1 MRRSLPC
8 LSLTFLVFLQTLSA
22 QTAANSALAGKIEA
36 ILAEPALGHA
46 TFGISVATLDGTLL
60 YGHNEGRLFV
70 PASNTKLT
78 TTAAV
83 SALLPVNTLT
93 WTTQVVAT
101 GPIDADGVLHG
112 DLVILGAGDPTFS
125 ARKYPYEPPPAT
137 TQGMSSNGGLNPL
150 PSAPLD
156 ELAVQVKQA
165 GVRAI
170 TGHVVGDDRFFP
182 NEPWGSGWSW
192 DDLAWSSGM
201 AISALSFNEN
211 TIELA
216 VAPDGAASWS
226 PNVNY
231 FQLDTL
237 ELKPA
242 GAESHLGVDLR
253 PGSLDVRVF
262 GAPGTKGWHGEL
274 SVDNPALYT
283 AKAFVESLKSQGI
296 STGQGAVGARRESED
311 TKGFSAER
319 TEAVTLAP
327 LAESSPKLHPE
338 TIAGTPDI
346 LPTIAAPVEGYR
358 VLATRVSVPIQE
370 DIVMT
375 NKLSEN
381 LHAELM
387 LRMLG
392 KLFGTDGSFAQGA
405 RVVRQFLLNAGVDDG
420 DFYLY
425 DGSGMSNDNRIAPR
439 ALTTLLAYAAKQPW
453 GAGWRASLPIGGVD
467 GTIHSRFQNSPVKG
481 RVQAKTGTLN
491 GTNALSGYL
500 TADSGKTVVF
510 SIIVNGHRPGSNEE
524 LHAMDRIVEAIAASL

>member
-1 MRRSLPC
+1 MHTMRRFLPC
-8 LSLTFLVFLQTLSA
+8 LLLTFLAFLPALSA
-22 QTAANSALAGKIEA
+22 QTAANSALASKIEA

-46 TFGISVATLDGTLL
+46 TFGISVATVDGTPL

-70 PASNTKLT
+70 PASNTKMT

-101 GPIDADGVLHG
+101 GPIDANGVLHG

-137 TQGMSSNGGLNPL
+137 PPPAGAAPAAKPDPLGPLN
-150 PSAPLD
+150 D
-156 ELAVQVKQA
+156 LAAQVAKAGVKQ
-165 GVRAI
+165 I
-170 TGHVVGDDRFFP
+170 TGRVNGDESFFP
-182 NEPWGSGWSW
+182 MDRWGTGWSW
-192 DDLAWSSGM
+192 EDLAWSDG
-201 AISALSFNEN
+201 AAASALSFNEN
-211 TIELA
+211 SIELMLMPDA
-216 VAPDGAASWS
+216 GKVAATWS
-226 PNVNY
+226 PAVSYYSIANTM
-231 FQLDTL
+231 TL
-237 ELKPA
+237 APA
-242 GAESHLGVDLR
+242 GTEAHVGVDR
-253 PGSLDVRVF
+253 QPGSMAVRAF
-262 GAPGTKGWHGEL
+262 GTLGAKGWHGDVA
-274 SVDNPALYT
+274 VDSPGLLTAQAFIEALR
-283 AKAFVESLKSQGI
+283 AVGVLVES
-296 STGQGAVGARRESED
+296 GAATTTQRDLLDTESFG
-311 TKGFSAER
+311 KER
-319 TEAVTLAP
+319 VEALALVP
-327 LAESSPKLHPE
+327 RTDLA
-338 TIAGTPDI
+338 TIAM
-346 LPTIAAPVEGYR
+346 PTEGR
-358 VLATRVSVPIQE
+358 QVLATRVSVPVQQ

-392 KLFGTDGSFAQGA
+392 KEFGTDGSIAQGA
-405 RVVRQFLLNAGVDDG
+405 RVVRQFLLGAGVDDG

-453 GAGWRASLPIGGVD
+453 GARWRASLPIGGVD

-500 TADSGKTVVF
+500 LADSGKTVVF
-510 SIIVNGHRPGSNEE
+510 SIMVNGHRPGSNEE
-524 LHAMDRIVEAIAASL
+524 LHAVDRIVEAIAGSE